1 MPSECL
7 PISPAVD
14 SIGPLALR
22 MRGLIVALPC
32 LALLSVALMLSPRS
46 SGYGTHEQL
55 LLPPCGFL
63 AATGWPCITCGMTTS
78 VSAMAHGR
86 VALALRAQPF
96 GAALF
101 LAAVVMLAAGAY
113 QAITGRDAL
122 RRLHLGVAWGVLGGL
137 GLLAGWLAKLGL
149 GVWSGQL
156 PIH

>member
-7 PISPAVD
+7 PTSPAVD

-22 MRGLIVALPC
+22 MRGLLVALPC
-32 LALLSVALMLSPRS
+32 LALLTVAALLHPRS

-55 LLPPCGFL
+55 MLPPCGFL

-86 VALALRAQPF
+86 IDLALRAQPA

-101 LAAVVMLAAGAY
+101 LAAVVMLATGAY

-122 RRLHLGVAWGVLGGL
+122 RRLHLGLAWGVLGGL
-137 GLLAGWLAKLGL
+137 VLLAGWLVRLGL
-149 GVWSGQL
+149 GAWSGQL
-156 PIH
+156 PLH